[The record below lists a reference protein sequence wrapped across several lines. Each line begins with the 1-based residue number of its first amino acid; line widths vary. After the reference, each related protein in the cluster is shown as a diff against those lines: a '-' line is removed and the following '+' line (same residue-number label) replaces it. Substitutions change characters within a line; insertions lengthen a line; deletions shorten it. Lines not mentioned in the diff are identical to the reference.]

1 MGELIILYIFK
12 LCSVLVFYLRS
23 ISVTLVVKMPVIFF
37 AISKGEEVLSF
48 FFFWSR
54 GWCKKYIYYVGD
66 ECPRPP
72 AVNIMNA
79 A

>member
-1 MGELIILYIFK
+1 
-12 LCSVLVFYLRS
+12 
-23 ISVTLVVKMPVIFF
+23 MPVIFF

-48 FFFWSR
+48 FFSF
-54 GWCKKYIYYVGD
+54 GQEAGVKNIYYVGD